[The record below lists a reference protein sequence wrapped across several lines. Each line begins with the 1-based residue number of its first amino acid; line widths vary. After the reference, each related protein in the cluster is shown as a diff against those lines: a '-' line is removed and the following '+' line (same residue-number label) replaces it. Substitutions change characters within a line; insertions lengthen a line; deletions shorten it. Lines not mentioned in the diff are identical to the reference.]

1 LSCPHPLH
9 LHFSPL
15 EDNARPMTEPTL
27 RRLALAM
34 STAALLA
41 AQVRAQTVTPA
52 PAPEPTP
59 TPASAPAP
67 APAPRVEI
75 TGGRASDSE
84 QRRQSTAA
92 KIVIG
97 RDEIER
103 FGDSNTLEV
112 LKRLPGITIP
122 GAPGRG
128 GNPRMRGMA
137 GGYTQILV
145 DGERIAP
152 GFALDSIP
160 PEQIERIEILRAP
173 TAETGARA
181 IAGTINI
188 VLREGFRKR
197 LNDLNLT
204 LAAEG
209 GRLSPSLAWTRNDTF
224 GDWIVNGS
232 MSMFDR
238 SQDNRSTSHRT
249 EQDVG
254 SGTTTLE
261 ENGRFDSRDDRRGV
275 HASARIQW
283 RGEQGSSLM
292 LMPLFI
298 ASEGRNRGQGFIE
311 SDPDPDYTRSDTLTE
326 SRFRLARL
334 NANFNHRL
342 GSGGPRLE
350 WRAGFGDSH
359 LSSTQNRREFD
370 AGGAEVH
377 TGFEDTDNRDR
388 NATLGLKAS
397 AMLGDGHQAVAGLE
411 LERNRRT
418 ESKSVLRDGLAQL
431 TEFGENLEA
440 SSRRYAFYAQ
450 DEWSINP
457 QWAVHVGVRSESITT
472 RGEGANDE
480 LQTNRSRVT
489 TPLLHAV
496 WKPSAAARD
505 QVRMGLTRSYRSP
518 NLNQLIG
525 RPFVNRVDPTSAADP
540 RPNTEL
546 TADSAGNPRLKP
558 EVALGLDLAV
568 ERYLAE
574 GGVLSAN
581 LFVRRIRDLIRNV
594 VALEEVSWSPGQPRF
609 VSRPQNIGDALSRGI
624 ELEAKFRL
632 DQLVVGGPPTEL
644 RANASVFSSRV
655 DAVPGPDNRLAEQ
668 PGGTLNLG
676 ADHRFRGTPLT
687 LGGNVNHTPGYRTRL
702 DVDRAVVQTE
712 KTVLDAYALWTYR
725 PELKLR
731 LTLSNLLAADIESTT
746 RVQSASEVDMSHN
759 RTRSWLNTQLRLEM
773 KL

>member
-1 LSCPHPLH
+1 
-9 LHFSPL
+9 
-15 EDNARPMTEPTL
+15 MTEPAL

-34 STAALLA
+34 SAAALLA
-41 AQVRAQTVTPA
+41 APARAQTP
-52 PAPEPTP
+52 
-59 TPASAPAP
+59 SPAP
-67 APAPRVEI
+67 APAPTPAPAPAQRVEI
-75 TGGRASDSE
+75 TGGRASDAE

-97 RDEIER
+97 REEIER
-103 FGDSNTLEV
+103 FGDSNTLEI
-112 LKRLPGITIP
+112 LKRLPGITVP

-152 GFALDSIP
+152 GFSLDSIP

-197 LNDLNLT
+197 LNDLNLA

-209 GRLSPSLAWTRNDTF
+209 GRVSPSLAWTRNESF

-232 MSMFDR
+232 LSVFERDFENRSR
-238 SQDNRSTSHRT
+238 SQRT
-249 EQDVG
+249 QQDLAI
-254 SGTTTLE
+254 GTVTLQE
-261 ENGRFDSRDDRRGV
+261 DGRFDSTDARRGV

-283 RGEQGSSLM
+283 RGEQGASLM
-292 LMPLFI
+292 LMPLLI
-298 ASEGRNRGQGFIE
+298 ANEGRNRGQGFIE
-311 SDPDPDYTRSDTLTE
+311 QPIGTPPPEYARSDTVTE
-326 SRFRLARL
+326 GRFTLARL

-342 GSGGPRLE
+342 GTGGPRLE
-350 WRAGFGDSH
+350 WRAGFGDGRWRSE
-359 LSSTQNRREFD
+359 QNRREFD

-377 TGFEDTDNRDR
+377 TGFEDTDNSDR

-397 AMLGDGHQAVAGLE
+397 ALLGDGHQAVAGLE
-411 LERNRRT
+411 FERNRRT
-418 ESKSVLRDGLAQL
+418 EAKTVLRDGVAQL

-457 QWAVHVGVRSESITT
+457 QWAVHIGLRSEGITT
-472 RGEGANDE
+472 RGEDANDE
-480 LQTNRSRVT
+480 VQTNRSRVT

-496 WKPSAAARD
+496 WKPNPAARD
-505 QVRMGLTRSYRSP
+505 QVRASLTRSYRSP
-518 NLNQLIG
+518 GLNQLIG
-525 RPFVNRVDPTSAADP
+525 RPFVNRVDPAPGA
-540 RPNTEL
+540 NTEL

-558 EVALGLDLAV
+558 EVALGIDLAV
-568 ERYLAE
+568 ERYLAD

-581 LFVRRIRDLIRNV
+581 LFVRRISDLIRNV
-594 VALEEVSWSPGQPRF
+594 VALEDASWSPGQPRY
-609 VSRPQNIGDALSRGI
+609 VSRPQNIGDAVSSGV

-632 DQLVVGGPPTEL
+632 DQLVDGAPPTEL
-644 RANASVFSSRV
+644 RTNASIFRSRV

-687 LGGNVNHTPGYRTRL
+687 VGGNVNHTPGYRTRL
-702 DVDRAVVQTE
+702 DADRTVVQNE
-712 KTVLDAYALWTYR
+712 KTVVDAHALWTFS
-725 PELKLR
+725 PDLKLR
-731 LTLSNLLAADIESTT
+731 LSLSNLLAADTESIT
-746 RVQSASEVDMSHN
+746 RVENAGLLDTN
-759 RTRSWLNTQLRLEM
+759 RSRNRSWLNTQLRLEM

>member
-1 LSCPHPLH
+1 
-9 LHFSPL
+9 
-15 EDNARPMTEPTL
+15 
-27 RRLALAM
+27 M
-34 STAALLA
+34 STAALLV
-41 AQVRAQTVTPA
+41 AQVRAQTPAPSPAPEPPPASVPASVPA
-52 PAPEPTP
+52 PAPTQ
-59 TPASAPAP
+59 
-67 APAPRVEI
+67 RLEI

-152 GFALDSIP
+152 GFSLDSIP

-224 GDWIVNGS
+224 GDWIINGS
-232 MSMFDR
+232 LSMFDR
-238 SQDNRSTSHRT
+238 RQDNRSTSHRT
-249 EQDVG
+249 EQDAG

-261 ENGRFDSRDDRRGV
+261 ERVRFDSRDDRRGV

-311 SDPDPDYTRSDTLTE
+311 SDPQPDYARSDTVTE
-326 SRFRLARL
+326 GRFRMARL
-334 NANFNHRL
+334 SLNYNHRL
-342 GSGGPRLE
+342 GGTGPRLE
-350 WRAGFGDSH
+350 WRAGFGDAH
-359 LSSTQNRREFD
+359 WSSTQNRREFD
-370 AGGAEVH
+370 AAGAEVH
-377 TGFEDTDNRDR
+377 TGFEDTDNRNR

-397 AMLGDGHQAVAGLE
+397 TMLGDGHQAVAGLE

-418 ESKSVLRDGLAQL
+418 ESKGILRDGVAQL

-457 QWAVHVGVRSESITT
+457 QWAVHVGVRSEGITT

-480 LQTNRSRVT
+480 VQANRSRVT

-496 WKPSAAARD
+496 WKPNAAARD
-505 QVRMGLTRSYRSP
+505 QVRMSLTRSYRSP

-525 RPFVNRVDPTSAADP
+525 RPFVNRVDPAPGA
-540 RPNTEL
+540 NTEL

-558 EVALGLDLAV
+558 EVALGVDLAV

-581 LFVRRIRDLIRNV
+581 LFARRITDLIRNV
-594 VALEEVSWSPGQPRF
+594 VDEEDVSWSPGQPRF

-632 DQLVVGGPPTEL
+632 DQLVAGGPPTEV
-644 RANASVFSSRV
+644 RANASVFRSRV

-702 DVDRAVVQTE
+702 DADRTVVQNE
-712 KTVLDAYALWTYR
+712 KTVLDAYALWTFS
-725 PELKLR
+725 PDLKLR
-731 LTLSNLLAADIESTT
+731 LTLSNLLAADTASTT
-746 RVQSASEVDMSHN
+746 RVQSASVVDTSHS
-759 RTRSWLNTQLRLEM
+759 RARSWLNTQLRLEM